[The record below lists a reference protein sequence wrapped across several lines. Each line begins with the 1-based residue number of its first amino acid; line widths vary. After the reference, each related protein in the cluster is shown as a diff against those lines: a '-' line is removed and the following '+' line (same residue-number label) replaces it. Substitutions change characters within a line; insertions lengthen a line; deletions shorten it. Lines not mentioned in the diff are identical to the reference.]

1 MITLIESPHPANPV
15 VSLWR
20 PGHSVGKTMKR
31 NRLHKLDSASRRIR
45 HSLGF
50 SVFELVAF
58 VILAS
63 IVYAGAVNR
72 FAQFPG
78 QAERANFLAIST
90 QLKSAINVEMML
102 GVGTGRISS
111 PERLVGANPMDLM
124 LEPPSNYLGAFNQLN
139 TAGMERRVWYFD
151 NSTRE
156 LVYLASDP
164 TGLFLI
170 VNGTAVPANEVRFR
184 IQAIYSAHEAGS
196 GLPVNA
202 LANAG
207 APVGAQVQG
216 FDGIALRPTVPFI
229 WNQVNPDALI
239 DQALAEEGAIAQ
251 N

>member
-1 MITLIESPHPANPV
+1 MHLDFLVGAFALDN
-15 VSLWR
+15 SL
-20 PGHSVGKTMKR
+20 PGQVIGETMNR
-31 NRLHKLDSASRRIR
+31 NRIHRRDTTSRHLRASF
-45 HSLGF
+45 GF

-58 VILAS
+58 IILAS

-90 QLKSAINVEMML
+90 QLKSAINVEMMI
-102 GVGTGRISS
+102 GMGTGRIQS
-111 PERLVGANPMDLM
+111 PERMVGANPMDLM

-139 TAGMERRVWYFD
+139 TAGLQRRVWYFD

-170 VNGTAVPANEVRFR
+170 INGTAVPTNEVRFQ

-196 GLPVNA
+196 GLPVSA

-207 APVGAQVQG
+207 APVGAQVAG

-229 WNQVNPDALI
+229 WNQINPDELI
-239 DQALAEEGAIAQ
+239 DQALAEQSSIAQ